1 MGYLRV
7 QDGSDAVRVQI
18 NGILSG
24 SAVGELKAAWQT
36 SQSSQFWRQFVVD
49 ISGLTGYDA
58 DGHALLHQLH
68 HHGATFCAGTPGS
81 LDFLEEITSGYSR
94 LAISPLARRP
104 IDRSTAPRPRHK
116 AGIGSMDLGAR
127 AR

>member
-7 QDGSDAVRVQI
+7 QDGSDAIRVQI

-24 SAVGELKAAWQT
+24 SVVDELKATWQ
-36 SQSSQFWRQFVVD
+36 SCQSSQFWRQFVVD
-49 ISGLTGYDA
+49 ISALTGYDA
-58 DGHALLHQLH
+58 DGYALLHQLH
-68 HHGATFCAGTPGS
+68 RHGATFGAGTPGS
-81 LDFLEEITSGYSR
+81 LDFLEEITSGFSR

-104 IDRSTAPRPRHK
+104 ADRSSAPRSRHK
-116 AGIGSMDLGAR
+116 AGIGSMDIGAR